1 MIFGG
6 SAIGANQSLN
16 ANRALLAKR
25 KRGKLSFVSSK
36 IETNRFTKKATPEQL
51 QEIRDRIQ
59 KEKKQEQIKS
69 ILITIVALAI
79 LYLIATSID
88 WHWLFKNFKS

>member
-1 MIFGG
+1 MDHG
-6 SAIGANQSLN
+6 SVNKQLE

-25 KRGKLSFVSSK
+25 KKGLLSFVSSK

-59 KEKKQEQIKS
+59 KEKRNEQIKS
-69 ILITIVALAI
+69 ILITIIALVI
-79 LYLIATSID
+79 LYLIATSINWD
-88 WHWLFKNFKS
+88 HWFFQIFKS